1 MARPLVEVVRSSIL
15 ALAVAETLVW
25 AGTFYLFPALLLHFE
40 RDLGWSKTELAG
52 AFTAALL
59 TSAAAAPLVGRVVD
73 RGFGRGLLTGS
84 ALGAGVLLLLLAL
97 VEARWQFYA
106 VWLGLGLAM
115 AGGLYEPCFAWLIRT
130 RGDDARRA
138 ITRITLIAGFAGTVS
153 FPSANAIAERF
164 GWRASALA
172 FAAIIMLVAVP
183 LMWLGATPPGERAPA
198 HDAGGPGAGRRA
210 DRAADRGPDRG
221 ALPRAMSR
229 PAFWLLGAAFTM
241 IAFNHGILITH
252 LLPLLAERGVGLD
265 TSVLAVSL
273 IGPMQVA
280 GRLLML
286 AGERR
291 VPLGAVCAISFIAM
305 IAASTLLWL
314 AGASVAL
321 LLAFVA
327 LQGAGYGVTSITR
340 PAITAD
346 YLGRAGFGVISGA
359 IGAAFMAANAAAPT
373 VAALIWTSGGYD
385 LVLLTCIL
393 AAVLGLAAFAAA
405 SAPVIRGRR

>member
-1 MARPLVEVVRSSIL
+1 MARPLAEVVRGSIL

-40 RDLGWSKTELAG
+40 RELGWSKTELAG

-59 TSAAAAPLVGRVVD
+59 TSAAAAPLVGRVID
-73 RGFGRGLLTGS
+73 RGFGRGLLTSS
-84 ALGAGVLLLLLAL
+84 ALGAGILLLLLAL

-130 RGDDARRA
+130 RGDGARRA

-153 FPSANAIAERF
+153 FPTANAIADRL

-172 FAAIIMLVAVP
+172 FAALIMLLAVP
-183 LMWLGATPPGERAPA
+183 LMWLGATPPGDRAPA
-198 HDAGGPGAGRRA
+198 HGAGEAGAGRPA
-210 DRAADRGPDRG
+210 DRG
-221 ALPRAMSR
+221 ALARAMST

-252 LLPLLAERGVGLD
+252 LLPLLAERGVGLE

-314 AGASVAL
+314 AGAGVAL

-359 IGAAFMAANAAAPT
+359 IGSAFMAANAAAPT

-385 LVLLTCIL
+385 LVLMTCIL

-405 SAPVIRGRR
+405 SAPVVRGRR

>member
-1 MARPLVEVVRSSIL
+1 MAPPLASRHHSPAAALRGSIL

-40 RDLGWSKTELAG
+40 RELGWSKTELAG
-52 AFTAALL
+52 AFTTSLLVSAL
-59 TSAAAAPLVGRVVD
+59 AAPVAGRLVD
-73 RGFGRGLLTGS
+73 RGGGRALLAGS
-84 ALGAGVLLLLLAL
+84 ALGAGLLLVLLAM
-97 VEARWQFYA
+97 VQTRWQFYA

-115 AGGLYEPCFAWLIRT
+115 AGCLYEPCFAWLTRT
-130 RGDDARRA
+130 RGDGARRA

-153 FPSANAIAERF
+153 FPTANAIAERF
-164 GWRASALA
+164 GWRASAIA
-172 FAAIIMLVAVP
+172 FAALIVLVALP
-183 LMWLGATPPGERAPA
+183 LMWLGAAVPEQARPA
-198 HDAGGPGAGRRA
+198 HGAGA
-210 DRAADRGPDRG
+210 GADRGGLADQG
-221 ALPRAMSR
+221 AVGRAMRS
-229 PAFWLLGAAFTM
+229 PVFWLLGAAFTM

-252 LLPLLAERGVGLD
+252 LLPLLAERGVGLEI
-265 TSVLAVSL
+265 SVLAVSL

-291 VPLGAVCAISFIAM
+291 VPVGAVCAISFSAM
-305 IAASTLLWL
+305 IAASILLWL
-314 AGASVAL
+314 AGAGVAL

-385 LVLLTCIL
+385 LVLVTCVL
-393 AAVLGLAAFAAA
+393 AAAVGLAAFVAA
-405 SAPVIRGRR
+405 SVIRRRR